1 MKVKIGFEIHLQLA
15 TERKMYCD
23 CPTNYQDVLPNTNI
37 CPICTGMP
45 GSKPLPPN
53 ERVVDA
59 AIEIALMLGCKVITD
74 RTVYIQRKHYDYP
87 DLPSG
92 YQRTSLPI
100 ALGGELQGVRIREV
114 HLEEDPGQ
122 YDPVAGAV
130 DYNRSGIPLVEVVT
144 DPDIRSP
151 EEARSFLRTLT
162 RVLEYTGKVRPEAG
176 GAMRADVNISL
187 EGGGRVEVKNINSVK
202 GAYRALK
209 FEILRQR
216 EKLKRGESVVRET
229 RAYLE
234 SQMVTTPMRVKEL
247 EEDYRY
253 IPDPDIFPLILD
265 RDRVKRVKK
274 HMVEAPHLR
283 EQRLVKQYRISPA
296 AAGVIVSERELAD
309 LFEAVAKEVDPKL
322 CATWFQTK
330 LKKVLNY
337 MKLRAVDIKFTPTQL
352 ARLLQMVGRKRVTPE
367 QGELVLRELVKEP
380 AEPEELFRKLGLVPL
395 KRAELEAAVVKT
407 IEENPKA
414 VEDYLKGRKE
424 ALNFLAGK
432 VMKLTRGRANPRGV
446 TKLLWTKLRGK
457 RKRRKISRRK
467 VRSRVSRA

>member
-1 MKVKIGFEIHLQLA
+1 MA
-15 TERKMYCD
+15 TDQKMYCD
-23 CPTNYQDVLPNTNI
+23 CPTNYQDVPTNTNV
-37 CPICTGMP
+37 CPICTGLP

-53 ERVVDA
+53 ERSVDA
-59 AIEIALMLGCKVITD
+59 AIEIALMLGCEVITD
-74 RTVYIQRKHYDYP
+74 QTIYIQRKHYDYP

-100 ALGGELQGVRIREV
+100 ARNGELQAIRIREV

-130 DYNRSGIPLVEVVT
+130 DYNRSGVPLVEIVT
-144 DPDIRSP
+144 EPDIRSP
-151 EEARSFLRTLT
+151 EEGRSFLRMLT

-216 EKLKRGESVVRET
+216 EKLKRGEAVVRET

-234 SQMVTTPMRVKEL
+234 SQMTTVPMRGKEL

-265 RDRVKRVKK
+265 KARVETVKK
-274 HMVEAPHLR
+274 QMVEAPHLR
-283 EQRLVKQYRISPA
+283 EQRLVKQYRISLA

-322 CATWFQTK
+322 AATWFRTK

-337 MKLRAVDIKFTPTQL
+337 MKLRAADIKFTPTQL
-352 ARLLQMVGRKRVTPE
+352 AQLLQMVRKKRVTPE

-380 AEPEELFRKLGLVPL
+380 AEPEELLRKLGLAPL
-395 KRAELEAAVVKT
+395 KRSELEAAVVRAIK
-407 IEENPKA
+407 ENPKA
-414 VEDYLKGRKE
+414 VKDYLKGRKE

-432 VMKLTRGRANPRGV
+432 VMKLTRGRADPRRI
-446 TKLLWTKLRGK
+446 TKLLLTKLKSK

-467 VRSRVSRA
+467 ARSKLSRA

>member
-1 MKVKIGFEIHLQLA
+1 MKVKIGFEVHLQLA

-23 CPTNYQDVLPNTNI
+23 CPTNYQDAPPNTNV
-37 CPICTGMP
+37 CPICVGMP
-45 GSKPLPPN
+45 GAKPLPPN

-59 AIEIALMLGCKVITD
+59 AIEIALMLSCKIITD
-74 RTVYIQRKHYDYP
+74 QTVYIQRKHYDYP

-100 ALGGELQGVRIREV
+100 ALDGKLQGVRIREV

-122 YDPVAGAV
+122 YDPIAGAV
-130 DYNRSGIPLVEVVT
+130 DYNRSGVPLVEIVT
-144 DPDIRSP
+144 EPDIRSP

-216 EKLKRGESVVRET
+216 EKLKRGEAVVRET

-234 SQMVTTPMRVKEL
+234 SQMITTPMRGKEL

-265 RDRVKRVKK
+265 RARVERVKK
-274 HMVEAPHLR
+274 QMVEAPHLR

-296 AAGVIVSERELAD
+296 SAEVIVSERELAD
-309 LFEAVAKEVDPKL
+309 LFENVAREVDPKL
-322 CATWFQTK
+322 AATWFRTK
-330 LKKVLNY
+330 LKKVMNY
-337 MKLRAVDIKFTPTQL
+337 MKLRAADVKFTPKQL
-352 ARLLQMVGRKRVTPE
+352 AGLLQMVKVKRITPE
-367 QGELVLRELVKEP
+367 QGELVLRELVKQP
-380 AEPEELFRKLGLVPL
+380 AEPEELLRKLGLERL
-395 KRAELEAAVVKT
+395 GLAELKAAIDKT

-414 VEDYLKGRKE
+414 VGDYLAGREE
-424 ALNFLAGK
+424 ALNFLAGR
-432 VMKLTRGRANPRGV
+432 VMKLTRGRADPRRI
-446 TKLLWTKLRGK
+446 TKLLRAKLRTRGSTEK
-457 RKRRKISRRK
+457 S
-467 VRSRVSRA
+467 VTE

>member
-1 MKVKIGFEIHLQLA
+1 VKIGFEIHLQMA
-15 TERKMYCD
+15 TDQKMYCD
-23 CPTNYQDVLPNTNI
+23 CPTNYQDVPPNTNV
-37 CPICTGMP
+37 CPICTGLP

-53 ERVVDA
+53 ERSVDA
-59 AIEIALMLGCKVITD
+59 AIEIALMLGCEVITD
-74 RTVYIQRKHYDYP
+74 QTIYIQRKHYDYP

-100 ALGGELQGVRIREV
+100 ARNGELQAIRIREV

-130 DYNRSGIPLVEVVT
+130 DYNRSGVPLVEIVT
-144 DPDIRSP
+144 EPDIRSP
-151 EEARSFLRTLT
+151 EEGRSFLRTLT

-216 EKLKRGESVVRET
+216 EKLKRGEAVVRET

-234 SQMVTTPMRVKEL
+234 SQMTTVPMRGKEL

-265 RDRVKRVKK
+265 KARVETVKK
-274 HMVEAPHLR
+274 QMVEAPHLR

-322 CATWFQTK
+322 AATWFRTK

-337 MKLRAVDIKFTPTQL
+337 MKLRATDIKFTPNQL
-352 ARLLQMVGRKRVTPE
+352 SRLLQMVGRKRVTPE

-380 AEPEELFRKLGLVPL
+380 SEPEELFRKLGLAPL
-395 KRAELEAAVVKT
+395 ERSELEAAVVKALK
-407 IEENPKA
+407 ENPKA
-414 VEDYLKGRKE
+414 VEDYLKGQKE

-432 VMKLTRGRANPRGV
+432 VMKLTRGRADPRRI
-446 TKLLWTKLRGK
+446 TKLLLTKLKSK

-467 VRSRVSRA
+467 ARSKLSRA

>member
-1 MKVKIGFEIHLQLA
+1 MKVKIGFEIHQQM
-15 TERKMYCD
+15 TTDRKMYCD
-23 CPTNYQDVLPNTNI
+23 CPTNYQDVPPNTNV

-53 ERVVDA
+53 ERTVDA
-59 AIEIALMLGCKVITD
+59 AIEIALMLGCKIITNQ
-74 RTVYIQRKHYDYP
+74 TVYIQRKHYDYP

-100 ALGGELQGVRIREV
+100 AKNGKLNGVRIREV

-122 YDPVAGAV
+122 YDPVAGGV
-130 DYNRSGIPLVEVVT
+130 DYNRSGVPLVEIVT
-144 DPDIRSP
+144 EPDIKSP
-151 EEARSFLRTLT
+151 EDARKFLRALT

-202 GAYRALK
+202 GAYRALNY
-209 FEILRQR
+209 EIIRQR
-216 EKLKRGESVVRET
+216 ERLKRGEVVTRET

-234 SQMVTTPMRVKEL
+234 SQMVTAPMRTKEL

-265 RDRVKRVKK
+265 QARVKK
-274 HMVEAPHLR
+274 ANDVMVESPHLR
-283 EQRLVKQYRISPA
+283 EARLAKQYKIPNTSA
-296 AAGVIVSERELAD
+296 NVIVSERELAD
-309 LFEAVAKEVDPKL
+309 LYEAVAREVDPKL
-322 CATWFQTK
+322 TATWFVTK

-337 MKLRAVDIKFTPTQL
+337 MTLRAADVKFTPAQL
-352 ARLLQMVGRKRVTPE
+352 ASLLNMVKRKRITPE

-380 AEPEELFRKLGLVPL
+380 ADPEKLLLKLRLIPL
-395 KRAELEAAVVKT
+395 KKSELSAAVAKS
-407 IEENPKA
+407 IKENPNA
-414 VEDYLKGRKE
+414 VKDYRAGRKE

-432 VMKLTRGRANPRGV
+432 VMKLTQGRADPREV
-446 TKLLWTKLRGK
+446 SKLIQAKLK
-457 RKRRKISRRK
+457 RKRVSSRT
-467 VRSRVSRA
+467 SSRAS

>member
-23 CPTNYQDVLPNTNI
+23 CPTNYQDVPPNTNV

-53 ERVVDA
+53 ELVVDA

-74 RTVYIQRKHYDYP
+74 QTVYIQRKHYDYP

-100 ALGGELQGVRIREV
+100 SLGGELQGVRIREV

-130 DYNRSGIPLVEVVT
+130 DYNRSGVPLVEVVT
-144 DPDIRSP
+144 EPDIRSP

-187 EGGGRVEVKNINSVK
+187 EGGGRVEVKNINSVR

-216 EKLKRGESVVRET
+216 EKLKRGEAVVRET

-234 SQMVTTPMRVKEL
+234 SQMITIPMRAKEL

-265 RDRVKRVKK
+265 KARVETVKK
-274 HMVEAPHLR
+274 QMVEAPHLR

-296 AAGVIVSERELAD
+296 AAGVIVGERELAD
-309 LFEAVAKEVDPKL
+309 LFEDVAKEVDPKL
-322 CATWFQTK
+322 AATWFQTK
-330 LKKVLNY
+330 FKKVLNY
-337 MKLRAVDIKFTPTQL
+337 MKLRAADIKFTPKQF
-352 ARLLQMVGRKRVTPE
+352 AGLLRMVKAKRITPE

-380 AEPEELFRKLGLVPL
+380 AEPEELLQKLRLAPL
-395 KRAELEAAVVKT
+395 ERAELEAAVVKA
-407 IEENPKA
+407 IGENPKA
-414 VEDYLKGRKE
+414 VKDYLKGRKE

-432 VMKLTRGRANPRGV
+432 VMKLTRGRADPRRI
-446 TKLLWTKLRGK
+446 TKLLRTKLRVK

-467 VRSRVSRA
+467 VRSRVSLL

>member
-1 MKVKIGFEIHLQLA
+1 MA
-15 TERKMYCD
+15 TDQKMYCD
-23 CPTNYQDVLPNTNI
+23 CPTNYQDVPPNTNV
-37 CPICTGMP
+37 CPICTGLP

-53 ERVVDA
+53 ERSVDA
-59 AIEIALMLGCKVITD
+59 AIEIALMLGCEVITD
-74 RTVYIQRKHYDYP
+74 QTIYIQRKHYDYP

-100 ALGGELQGVRIREV
+100 ARNGELQAIRIREV

-130 DYNRSGIPLVEVVT
+130 DYNRSGVPLVEIVT
-144 DPDIRSP
+144 EPDIRSP
-151 EEARSFLRTLT
+151 EEGRSFLRTLT

-216 EKLKRGESVVRET
+216 EKLKRGEAVVRET

-234 SQMVTTPMRVKEL
+234 SQMTTVPMRGKEL

-265 RDRVKRVKK
+265 KARVETVKK
-274 HMVEAPHLR
+274 QMVEAPHLR

-322 CATWFQTK
+322 AATWFRTK

-337 MKLRAVDIKFTPTQL
+337 MKLRATDIKFTPNQL
-352 ARLLQMVGRKRVTPE
+352 SRLLQMVGRKRVTPE

-380 AEPEELFRKLGLVPL
+380 SEPEELFRKLGLAPL
-395 KRAELEAAVVKT
+395 ERSELEAAVVKALK
-407 IEENPKA
+407 ENPKA
-414 VEDYLKGRKE
+414 VEDYLKGQKE

-432 VMKLTRGRANPRGV
+432 VMKLTRGRADPRRI
-446 TKLLWTKLRGK
+446 TKLLLTKLKSK

-467 VRSRVSRA
+467 ARSKLSRA